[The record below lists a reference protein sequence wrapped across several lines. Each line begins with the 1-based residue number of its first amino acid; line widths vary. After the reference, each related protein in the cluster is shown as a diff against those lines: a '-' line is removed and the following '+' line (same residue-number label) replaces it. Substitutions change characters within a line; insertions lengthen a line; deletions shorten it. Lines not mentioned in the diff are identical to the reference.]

1 MSCSKPDKSKLEHA
15 TEPKPTLLLMFS
27 KESLQ
32 LKFLS
37 RKIRQNTQINLL

>member
-15 TEPKPTLLLMFS
+15 TEPKLMLLFMFS
-27 KESLQ
+27 EESLR

-37 RKIRQNTQINLL
+37 RKIKQNVLINLL